1 MTLAR
6 ELLMLGHNTKGR
18 LFLVAFRVASRLETG
33 GRILRT
39 LGFPVRALYR
49 IGVQWTLGIDIP
61 LGTRIGIAP
70 DVYHGMGLV
79 IHHETIIGD
88 RVRLHHNTTIGLAR
102 PDGGAPLIGNDVLIG
117 ANAVVIGGISIG
129 DRAVIAAGSVV
140 IRDVAAGSIVAG
152 NPAREVG
159 RT

>member
-18 LFLVAFRVASRLETG
+18 LFLVAFRLASRCERG
-33 GRILRT
+33 GRLLRT
-39 LGFPVRALYR
+39 VGIPVRLLYR
-49 IGVQWTLGIDIP
+49 IGVQWLLGIDIP
-61 LGTRIGIAP
+61 PGTRIGLAP

-79 IHHETIIGD
+79 IHRETIIGD

-102 PDGGAPLIGNDVLIG
+102 SDGGAPLIGNDVQIG
-117 ANAVVIGGISIG
+117 ANSVVIGGISIG